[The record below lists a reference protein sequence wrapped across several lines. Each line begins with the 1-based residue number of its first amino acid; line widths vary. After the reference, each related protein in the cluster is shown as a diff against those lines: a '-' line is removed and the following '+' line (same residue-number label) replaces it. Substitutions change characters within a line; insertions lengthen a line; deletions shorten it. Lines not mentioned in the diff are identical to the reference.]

1 MSNES
6 PLGIDRRSFLKT
18 SVAGGSG
25 LMLSNNLPLFAVGGE
40 SKLDNINIAQ
50 VGVGAQGQVLMQ
62 SLMKMPRLNV
72 VAVCD
77 IWEKFNLKRGIGL
90 WRKNGQKPAPY
101 IDYREMLEK
110 QPDLDAVIIATPDF
124 WHAPMTNACLEA
136 GLHVYCE
143 KMMSNTHEGAV
154 SMVQT
159 AKKTGKFLQIGHQR
173 RSNPR
178 YQFVKKHLL
187 DENQICGRITNVNGQ
202 WNRAVTEP
210 LGWPAKYAISD
221 DMLKEFG
228 FKDMHQFRNW
238 RWFKG
243 LGGGPISDLGAHQID
258 IYGWF
263 LGANPKAVTASGGA
277 DFYDD
282 LEWHDN
288 VMAIY
293 EFDTAQGPVRAFYQ
307 VLTTTSAGGG
317 YFEYF
322 MGTEGSIKMS
332 ENPKYTTVFRE
343 ASAPSWN
350 KYINDGFL
358 KKQGEA
364 EVRPWQVPLPP
375 SRTDSA
381 GTVDVRETAAL
392 DAFEVNKTLEGYIHQ
407 PHLENFFAAIRDSK
421 VPLNCPGHEAL
432 ECEAAVLKV
441 NEAIEAGRRL
451 EFTDSD
457 FYA

>member
-1 MSNES
+1 MNKETG
-6 PLGIDRRSFLKT
+6 LGVDRRSFLKS
-18 SVAGGSG
+18 SVAGSAG
-25 LMLSNNLPLFAVGGE
+25 LMLSSNLPLFAVGGE
-40 SKLDNINIAQ
+40 SKMNNINIAQ
-50 VGVGAQGQVLMQ
+50 IGVGAQGQVLMQ
-62 SLMKMPRLNV
+62 SLMKLPGINV

-101 IDYREMLEK
+101 TDYREMLEK
-110 QPDLDAVIIATPDF
+110 QPDIDAVFIATPDF
-124 WHAPMTNACLEA
+124 WHAPITNACLEA
-136 GLHVYCE
+136 GIDVYCE

-154 SMVQT
+154 SMVRT
-159 AKKTGKFLQIGHQR
+159 AEKTGKLLQIGHQR

-178 YQFVKKHLL
+178 YQFVKKHLI
-187 DENQICGRITNVNGQ
+187 DDNQVCGRITNVNGQ

-210 LGWPAKYAISD
+210 LGWPDKYAISD
-221 DMLKEFG
+221 DMLKEYG
-228 FKDMHQFRNW
+228 FEGMHQFRNW

-277 DFYDD
+277 DYYDS

-322 MGTEGSIKMS
+322 MGDQGSIKMS

-343 ASAPSWN
+343 ARAPDWN
-350 KYINDGFL
+350 KYVDQGFL
-358 KKQGEA
+358 KKKGEA
-364 EVRPWQVPLPP
+364 AVRPWQVPLPP
-375 SRTDSA
+375 ARAESSA
-381 GTVDVRETAAL
+381 TVDVRETAAL
-392 DAFEVNKTLEGYIHQ
+392 DAFEVNASLDGYIHQ
-407 PHLENFFAAIRDSK
+407 PHIENFLNTIRGEAT
-421 VPLNCPGHEAL
+421 LNCPGHEAL
-432 ECEAAVLKV
+432 QCEAAVLKV

-451 EFTDSD
+451 EFTEAD
-457 FYA
+457 FHA

>member
-1 MSNES
+1 MNKETG
-6 PLGIDRRSFLKT
+6 LGVDRRSFLK
-18 SVAGGSG
+18 SSIAGGAG
-25 LMLSNNLPLFAVGGE
+25 VMLSQNLPLFAVGGE
-40 SKLDNINIAQ
+40 SKMDTINIAQ

-62 SLMKMPRLNV
+62 SLMKIPGINV

-77 IWEKFNLKRGIGL
+77 VWEKFNLKRGVGL

-101 IDYREMLEK
+101 TDYREMLEK
-110 QPDLDAVIIATPDF
+110 QPDIDAVFVATPDF
-124 WHAPMTNACLEA
+124 WHAPITNACLEA
-136 GLHVYCE
+136 GIHVYCE

-154 SMVQT
+154 SMVRT
-159 AKKTGKFLQIGHQR
+159 AEKTGKLLQIGHQR

-178 YQFVKKHLL
+178 YQFVKDKLI
-187 DENQICGRITNVNGQ
+187 DQGICGRITNVNGQ

-210 LGWPAKYAISD
+210 LGWPERYAID
-221 DMLKEFG
+221 DATLKEFG
-228 FKDMHQFRNW
+228 FADMHQFRNW

-277 DFYDD
+277 DFYDN

-343 ASAPSWN
+343 ASAPEWN
-350 KYINDGFL
+350 NYMNDGIL

-375 SRTDSA
+375 QRPA
-381 GTVDVRETAAL
+381 GGDVVDVRETAAL
-392 DAFEVNKTLEGYIHQ
+392 DAFEVNATLDGYIHQ
-407 PHLENFFAAIRDSK
+407 PHIENFLNTVRGEDT
-421 VPLNCPGHEAL
+421 LNCPGHIAL

-451 EFTDSD
+451 EFTDED
-457 FYA
+457 FHA